1 MNSKLACFVRERK
14 TLTGH
19 GSRKMLVCYVV
30 HFTDNT
36 FHQGQFFGFSV
47 LDFLVNEE
55 SLPRRS
61 AGCPLKIR
69 RQLNQGGVDPAN
81 EGQLQGWQ
89 AN

>member
-1 MNSKLACFVRERK
+1 MGPAKCWFIELCIVLITRSTK
-14 TLTGH
+14 
-19 GSRKMLVCYVV
+19 
-30 HFTDNT
+30 DT
-36 FHQGQFFGFSV
+36 FLGFSV